1 MVRDEQGTGFAWMNP
16 VCSVEIFWLL
26 ISGGYARHVDQL
38 PGELHLPLPRLYV
51 HELAHV
57 SISLTPTIPR

>member
-1 MVRDEQGTGFAWMNP
+1 MVRDEQGTSFAWMNP

-38 PGELHLPLPRLYV
+38 PGELRLPLAEPLR
-51 HELAHV
+51 
-57 SISLTPTIPR
+57 S